1 MVLIFVLIQQA
12 IELFQYQ
19 ADEAKRRE
27 KEAERERDE
36 VCDLFLRKS

>member
-1 MVLIFVLIQQA
+1 MVLILFLIEQA

-19 ADEAKRRE
+19 TEEAKRRE